1 MPVNSERLDYQTAKK
16 VWKRLRDCFGGRDAV
31 LKAGE
36 EYVPRL
42 AGADSTA
49 NEAYRQRG
57 NFYNAVARTVTG
69 MNGALFQDEPKV
81 EDAGVFE
88 DYLDDV
94 TLTGVP
100 FETFAVDAGK
110 EIFLVGRYGVLIDF
124 PEETAREV
132 RPYVVGYPAENIINW
147 KTTRVNGDE
156 QLSMVVLTE
165 TAKPFN
171 GAKDD
176 MFQETRVM
184 QWRVLWVE
192 NNICYVQLW
201 QENPNKKTEQERFIP
216 DGPPVPLTRRNVA
229 LDFIP
234 FVFLGVHHATSV
246 IEQPLLIDL
255 ADVNLAHWR
264 NSVDHEYGLHLVAL
278 PTPWASGI
286 KGSVGP
292 NPAPMKLGPSVVW
305 ELELNGSAGMLEF
318 SGSGLASLVAAM
330 DEKKKQ
336 MATLGARLLEDTP
349 AGAETA
355 TSVRMRHS
363 GDHASLRTV
372 AGSMEQGFTAVLQM
386 LFWWAGTEATPKD
399 PGVEVEIN
407 KEFLNTK
414 AQPQEIQ
421 TMLTALQAGEIS
433 YETWYEFLRAGGWT
447 RDGVS
452 VEDEKKAIAE
462 RKKER
467 MAQEPPID
475 PELSPGDPSLP
486 PKKTAKNIIRDPKTG
501 LVSRIEEE

>member
-1 MPVNSERLDYQTAKK
+1 MPVNSERAEYQTAKK

-31 LKAGE
+31 LAAGE
-36 EYVPRL
+36 EYVPKL
-42 AGADSTA
+42 AGADTAA
-49 NEAYRQRG
+49 NEAYRRRG

-69 MNGALFQDEPKV
+69 MNGALFQEEPKV

-88 DYLDDV
+88 EYLKDV

-110 EIFLVGRYGVLIDF
+110 EIFLVGRYGVLVDF
-124 PEETAREV
+124 PAVDSREV
-132 RPYVVGYPAENIINW
+132 RPYLVGYPAENVINW

-165 TAKPFN
+165 TAKPFA
-171 GAKDD
+171 GAQDD
-176 MFQETRVM
+176 MFQETRVT
-184 QWRVLWVE
+184 QWRVLWME
-192 NNICYVQLW
+192 NNACYIQLW
-201 QENPNKKTEQERFIP
+201 QENPKKSDKEKFINN
-216 DGPPVPLTRRNVA
+216 GPPVTLTRRNVP

-234 FVFLGVHHATSV
+234 FVFLGIHHATPG

-305 ELELNGSAGMLEF
+305 ELEPQGSAGMLEF
-318 SGSGLASLVAAM
+318 SGSGLGAIVTAM
-330 DEKKKQ
+330 EEKKKQ
-336 MATLGARLLEDTP
+336 MATLGARLLEDSP

-363 GDHASLRTV
+363 GDHSTLRTV
-372 AGSMEQGFTAVLQM
+372 AGSMEMGFTSVLQM
-386 LFWWAGTEATPKD
+386 FFWWAGTEQKPKD
-399 PGVEVEIN
+399 TGVEVELN

-447 RDGVS
+447 RDGVT

-467 MAQEPPID
+467 MAQEPPLD
-475 PELSPGDPSLP
+475 PELSPNDPALP